1 MGKTRSTGNFV
12 SDDIAFADITNDR
25 LGIKTTTP
33 SSALDVN
40 GTITASNVPFFRT
53 GPTIAADYT
62 IGPSYNEMSVGP
74 ITINSGVT
82 VTVSSG
88 GNWVIIWDKIW
99 AH

>member
-1 MGKTRSTGNFV
+1 MTKAKLYFTDKNPE
-12 SDDIAFADITNDR
+12 DITD
-25 LGIKTTTP
+25 
-33 SSALDVN
+33 LDVT

-53 GPTIAADYT
+53 GPTISADYT

-88 GNWVIIWDKIW
+88 GNWVII
-99 AH
+99 